1 MTIHRSVECQIAE
14 EPIQLPIF
22 EELGSLALTLD
33 FGEGLPRFDIRS
45 I

>member
-33 FGEGLPRFDIRS
+33 FGEGLPWFDIRS